1 MIVSSKLAP
10 ANKNDNIVLTAR
22 VIINIFITLSS
33 VLYFPIIKSKNEKNK
48 IIRVQTSM
56 ESILPKIEFAIPA
69 VTIVTAVCIVNIV
82 PRVITKNIIGIIGCN
97 FRYPCKTL
105 SFVAILYF
113 GANLKKGYFSKIA
126 IKSAHIKPNPNSA
139 PALVD

>member
-1 MIVSSKLAP
+1 MMLKMNNMLICSKL
-10 ANKNDNIVLTAR
+10 AR

-69 VTIVTAVCIVNIV
+69 VTIVTAV
-82 PRVITKNIIGIIGCN
+82 
-97 FRYPCKTL
+97 
-105 SFVAILYF
+105 
-113 GANLKKGYFSKIA
+113 
-126 IKSAHIKPNPNSA
+126 
-139 PALVD
+139 